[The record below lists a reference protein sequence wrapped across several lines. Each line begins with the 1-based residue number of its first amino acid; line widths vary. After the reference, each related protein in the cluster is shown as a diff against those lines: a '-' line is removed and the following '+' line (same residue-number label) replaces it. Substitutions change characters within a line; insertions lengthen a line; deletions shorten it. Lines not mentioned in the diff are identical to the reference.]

1 MKLIKYIVLTCF
13 ISLSMFSVAQE
24 ADSII
29 SFDDIEFVES
39 EETATVEVEN
49 SAAIDSTTVVD
60 TAQVLTAQEKK

>member
-1 MKLIKYIVLTCF
+1 
-13 ISLSMFSVAQE
+13 MFSVAQE